1 VLQRLIEAGLVD
13 YHRSYS
19 NQPSAGRRSVLM
31 DGKNNKTALASF
43 SLTNL
48 QGPFYLLGIGIFVST
63 LAFASEFFVS
73 LLFTGRKK

>member
-19 NQPSAGRRSVLM
+19 NQPSAGGRRSVLM

-48 QGPFYLLGIGIFVST
+48 QGPFYLL
-63 LAFASEFFVS
+63 E
-73 LLFTGRKK
+73 